1 MIKRASQD
9 AREDEVVDAIHR
21 QAVHIDT
28 FYHPEVWAPRDAEE
42 AMSKVI
48 KYMKKKAEK

>member
-1 MIKRASQD
+1 MIERASED
-9 AREDEVVDAIHR
+9 ARENEVVDAIHR

-28 FYHPEVWAPRDAEE
+28 YYHPEVWAPRDAEE

-48 KYMKKKAEK
+48 KDKKKEA